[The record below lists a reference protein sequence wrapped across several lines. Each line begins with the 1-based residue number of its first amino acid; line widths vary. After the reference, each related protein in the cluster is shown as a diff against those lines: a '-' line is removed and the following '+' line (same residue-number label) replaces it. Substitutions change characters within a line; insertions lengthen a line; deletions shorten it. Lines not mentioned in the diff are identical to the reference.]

1 MAYWKTL
8 WMTAVDIFIFLG
20 LNGKEQS
27 ANNRCLEMLV
37 PELEESVIPWVNMG
51 ERSLGS
57 SACGSNITL
66 TKAANTNH
74 WPACYSILMSD
85 LDYGPDSD
93 LGNLFLFYA
102 F

>member
-37 PELEESVIPWVNMG
+37 PELEESVIPWANME
-51 ERSLGS
+51 ERSFFNLWFKHQFILTTEFECLVCTMRMWSGLLPVAH
-57 SACGSNITL
+57 SA
-66 TKAANTNH
+66 
-74 WPACYSILMSD
+74 D
-85 LDYGPDSD
+85 LDHIED
-93 LGNLFLFYA
+93 
-102 F
+102 

>member
-57 SACGSNITL
+57 SAWFKHHFNKGS
-66 TKAANTNH
+66 KYY
-74 WPACYSILMSD
+74 WPACYSILMSG
-85 LDYGPDSD
+85 LDYEPNSD